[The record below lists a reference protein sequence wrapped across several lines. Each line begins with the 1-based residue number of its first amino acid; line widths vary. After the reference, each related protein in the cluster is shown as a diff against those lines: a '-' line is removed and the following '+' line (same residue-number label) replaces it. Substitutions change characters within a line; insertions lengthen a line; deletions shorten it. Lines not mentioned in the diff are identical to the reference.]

1 MISKD
6 EPNTEIESNVNE
18 EQVEE
23 TEQRYTQEESQ
34 KKTENTITIGG
45 IETT

>member
-23 TEQRYTQEESQ
+23 TEKRYTQEESHN
-34 KKTENTITIGG
+34 KTENTISIGG
-45 IETT
+45 IKTT